1 MSEINEK
8 WIEGLAAGDPAER
21 ANAAMEIYRL
31 GRMRADTTVR
41 NWWQNPELAK
51 LCGDHPKATVGLAV
65 NQESFA
71 QIRAAN
77 DFPQLADV
85 PPEQDA
91 SEFELHFAN
100 GVALDI
106 LTTRDPQGSG
116 AIAKFLAKHG
126 QGIQQVEFRCTD
138 VDHAAAILREQF
150 QLVPVYPQKRPG
162 ANNTRVNFFLVT
174 APDGSKVLLELYELH
189 SKS

>member
-1 MSEINEK
+1 MPEFNEK
-8 WIEGLAAGDPAER
+8 WIEDLAAGDPAER
-21 ANAAMEIYRL
+21 AKAALEIYRL
-31 GRMRADTTVR
+31 GRVRADTTVH
-41 NWWQNPELAK
+41 WWQNPEIAK
-51 LCGDHPKATVGLAV
+51 LCGSQPEATVGLAV

-85 PPEQDA
+85 PREHDA
-91 SEFELHFAN
+91 IEFELHFDN
-100 GVALDI
+100 GAALDI
-106 LTTRDPQGSG
+106 LTARDPQGSG

-126 QGIQQVEFRCTD
+126 QGVQQVEFRCTD

-150 QLVPVYPQKRPG
+150 QLAPVYPQKRPG

-174 APDGSKVLLELYELH
+174 ALDGCKVLIELYELH